1 MAYTRTIRCLLAG
14 AVALLSVTV
23 HAADYA
29 QERQEMLDAI
39 RASVRETADYTG
51 LTQLSGEVMTALGAV
66 PRERFVLPSLRHMAY
81 DNTALPIAEGQT
93 ISQPLIVALMTHLVQ
108 PSSEDIILEVG
119 TGSGYQAAVLAKLV
133 KHVYSIEI
141 IPELAHGAADLLAAQ
156 VVAEGRPE
164 EDLLRPAGADRLGAV
179 ELERAAA
186 VANDQQ
192 AAGGAVHL
200 VLDDQEVTERGRRG

>member
-1 MAYTRTIRCLLAG
+1 
-14 AVALLSVTV
+14 
-23 HAADYA
+23 
-29 QERQEMLDAI
+29 MLDAI

-51 LTQLSGEVMTALGAV
+51 LTQLSEDVMTAVGAV

-119 TGSGYQAAVLAKLV
+119 TGSGYQAAVLGELV

-141 IPELAHGAADLLAAQ
+141 IPELAENASEVLTELGYGNVTVRAGDGYAGWPEHAPFDGIIVTAAADEIPPPLLQQLKPGGRLVIPVGPSAGHQELLVIEVDEEGEIAQ
-156 VVAEGRPE
+156 RS
-164 EDLLRPAGADRLGAV
+164 
-179 ELERAAA
+179 
-186 VANDQQ
+186 
-192 AAGGAVHL
+192 
-200 VLDDQEVTERGRRG
+200 VLPVRFVPLTGKR